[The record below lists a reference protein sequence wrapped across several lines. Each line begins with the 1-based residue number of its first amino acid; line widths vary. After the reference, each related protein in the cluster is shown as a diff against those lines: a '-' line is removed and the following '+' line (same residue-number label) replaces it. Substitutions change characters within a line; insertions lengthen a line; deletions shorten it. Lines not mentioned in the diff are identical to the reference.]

1 MCELNIWAICWK
13 CAHVK
18 TVPLK
23 YAGAKD
29 QLYFILFVISVKTLE
44 LTAQDSIIIQ
54 NNSRKNTQIACLWY
68 VLFSLVFFIDWSTF
82 HCWNLGNIL
91 KHFCQRNSTNISLH
105 CRNSMIRISN
115 VIYQQP
121 SWDTGCKGQLISK
134 SIFHGFP
141 YSKNPTKIFTLF
153 CPVSKMGQIKKTG
166 GIFFY

>member
-1 MCELNIWAICWK
+1 M
-13 CAHVK
+13 
-18 TVPLK
+18 
-23 YAGAKD
+23 YY
-29 QLYFILFVISVKTLE
+29 LYFFVISVKTLE

-82 HCWNLGNIL
+82 HCWNMGNIV

-141 YSKNPTKIFTLF
+141 YSKKPMKIFTFFALVSEKGQTKRMQDHYYIKCSLITNWYDYLF
-153 CPVSKMGQIKKTG
+153 LS
-166 GIFFY
+166 F